1 MKKTMKAR
9 HAGFL
14 AIVFAFTGWISAAP
28 AARAQYQSRR
38 DVLSNASYE
47 RMRQYAHEL
56 DERAEHA
63 NAQAQARQAGYRGF
77 RRDTKFLKSIDHF
90 ADRARAFHQRM
101 DTYRTRPWNV
111 DEEIQHLIR
120 DARNVQSRLRRARFV
135 DRHTVADWDKA
146 VRLLNQMAS
155 EYQAGISPYGT
166 HYPGGSHPE
175 GQSYPPGTVPHPN
188 DGSSDDRYG
197 SGRAGDIRQ
206 LARELEDRA
215 ARASDLVNRYGSGRS
230 GYSSDIQ
237 HFSEQAVNF
246 RSQVESNR
254 LSPSELRSQ
263 VNHLLEDA
271 QTADQELRRQNVSR
285 ELAAEWTAIVRIL
298 TQMRDLA
305 V

>member
-1 MKKTMKAR
+1 MTMKKTMKAR

-14 AIVFAFTGWISAAP
+14 AIVFAFTGGISATPVAH
-28 AARAQYQSRR
+28 AQYQSRR
-38 DVLSNASYE
+38 DVLSNVSYE

-63 NAQAQARQAGYRGF
+63 NAQAQARQAGYRSF

-101 DTYRTRPWNV
+101 DTYRTRPWNI
-111 DEEIQHLIR
+111 DEEIGHLIR

-135 DRHTVADWDKA
+135 DRHTIADWDET
-146 VRLLNQMAS
+146 VRLLNQMAT
-155 EYQAGISPYGT
+155 EYRAGISPYRT
-166 HYPGGSHPE
+166 RHPGE
-175 GQSYPPGTVPHPN
+175 SYPPGTVPNPS
-188 DGSSDDRYG
+188 GSYDDRYG
-197 SGRAGDIRQ
+197 SGRSGDIRQ

-215 ARASDLVNRYGSGRS
+215 ARASDLANRYGRS
-230 GYSSDIQ
+230 GYSSNIQ
-237 HFSEQAVNF
+237 HFREQAVNF

-271 QTADQELRRQNVSR
+271 QSADQELRRQNVSR
-285 ELAAEWTAIVRIL
+285 ELAAEWTGIVRIL

-305 V
+305 A

>member
-9 HAGFL
+9 YAGFL
-14 AIVFAFTGWISAAP
+14 AIVFAFTGWISTTP
-28 AARAQYQSRR
+28 VARAQYSSRR
-38 DVLSNASYE
+38 DVLSNTSYE

-56 DERAEHA
+56 DEMAQHA
-63 NAQAQARQAGYRGF
+63 NEQAQARQAGYRGF

-90 ADRARAFHQRM
+90 ADRARLFHERM

-111 DEEIQHLIR
+111 DEEIEHLIR
-120 DARNVQSRLRRARFV
+120 DARNVQYRLRRARFV
-135 DRHTVADWDKA
+135 DRHTIADWGQA
-146 VRLLNQMAS
+146 LQLLKQMAS
-155 EYQAGISPYGT
+155 EYQTGISPYRTRYPGES
-166 HYPGGSHPE
+166 YPGGH
-175 GQSYPPGTVPHPN
+175 SYPPVTVPDNHG
-188 DGSSDDRYG
+188 GSYDDRYG
-197 SGRAGDIRQ
+197 YGRSGDIRH

-215 ARASDLVNRYGSGRS
+215 ARASDLVNRYGSSRY

-254 LSPSELRSQ
+254 LSRSELRSQ

-271 QTADQELRRQNVSR
+271 QNADQELRRQNVSR